1 MRDQKQK
8 HTHTQQNQS
17 QARLWR
23 RLNWGAPGAER
34 WPWQQQ
40 GHFPPAW
47 TGTIAVQWWL
57 RASIAAPGGRATG
70 ARKPRLDPVSP
81 PASYTVGTVQ
91 ENNDQVWKFQRYFLV
106 QEYCSRLNIPFPFV
120 VFAYFYMV
128 VKKCFRCCCEGARAE
143 PSACCEWQTP
153 RGSGSRALT
162 SPRGAR
168 GVHAAAAAPS
178 PVCL

>member
-1 MRDQKQK
+1 MPSGGPGSSKGTSLLPGPEPSRC
-8 HTHTQQNQS
+8 S
-17 QARLWR
+17 GGFEPASLRL
-23 RLNWGAPGAER
+23 
-34 WPWQQQ
+34 
-40 GHFPPAW
+40 
-47 TGTIAVQWWL
+47 AVE
-57 RASIAAPGGRATG
+57 
-70 ARKPRLDPVSP
+70 RKPRLDPVSP

-178 PVCL
+178 PVCP